1 MTQEVSDRRVT
12 LVSDLVDVGDVDR
25 NGRQNVAIATL
36 PGVRMI

>member
-12 LVSDLVDVGDVDR
+12 LLSDLVEVGDVDR
-25 NGRQNVAIATL
+25 NGRQNVAIAIL